1 MVWEIV
7 KLGELCRIELGK
19 TPSRSNKN
27 YWDESKVNNN
37 IWLSIADLPLSD
49 KSIMLDSKEYI
60 SNAGAELCKIVPKG
74 TLIVSFKLSLGRL
87 AVTGRDLYTNEA
99 IAALYIH
106 DKQKID
112 QNYLSWYLTFFD
124 WDAAAGSD
132 IKVKGKTLNKAKLK
146 EIEIVVPPI
155 LEQKRIVTILDQA
168 FSDIEQARAKTEQN
182 LKNARELMNVAYHDA
197 ITGKLTSVW
206 REANQTVVT
215 ASDLL
220 KQLKAKKKELVNEK
234 KISREKA
241 LPELC
246 KEKVSFDL
254 PESWAWCCLGEI
266 GNATNYPFVDGP
278 FGSSINTKTDY
289 LETGVPVLRMVNV
302 KPFMFKNYDLKYVDE
317 DKYQQ
322 FTRHNVLPGDVLFSK
337 VGAGTGESCVVPE
350 DFSYGMLS
358 TTGITRIR
366 VGQIVLNQYLC
377 CFLNL
382 NIKKFMALASKAAQP
397 FLNMTQIKTFPFPL
411 PPIEEQSEI
420 VLILERLSAE
430 IQQVEAIYEQKVL
443 ALDEL
448 KKSILQKAF
457 SGELT
462 KTLEGDK
469 NKGAVA

>member
-1 MVWEIV
+1 MGWPVLTLSEICSSV
-7 KLGELCRIELGK
+7 FAGGDVPKDRLSKFRTAEFTVPIYSNGEKNKGLYGFTDIARVTEPSITVSARGTIGYSEVRFEPFLPVVRLIVLTPNLELVELEYLKYVIQSMDFKNSGSSIPQL
-19 TPSRSNKN
+19 TVPMIKN
-27 YWDESKVNNN
+27 YS
-37 IWLSIADLPLSD
+37 
-49 KSIMLDSKEYI
+49 
-60 SNAGAELCKIVPKG
+60 C
-74 TLIVSFKLSLGRL
+74 
-87 AVTGRDLYTNEA
+87 
-99 IAALYIH
+99 
-106 DKQKID
+106 
-112 QNYLSWYLTFFD
+112 
-124 WDAAAGSD
+124 
-132 IKVKGKTLNKAKLK
+132 
-146 EIEIVVPPI
+146 EIPPI
-155 LEQKRIVTILDQA
+155 SEQKRIVAILDKA
-168 FSDIEQARAKTEQN
+168 FADIEQARAKTEQN

-241 LPELC
+241 LPELS

-462 KTLEGDK
+462 KTLEGET

>member
-1 MVWEIV
+1 MGWNTS
-7 KLGELCRIELGK
+7 KLGYVCEMIKRGVSPKYIESGGICVINQK
-19 TPSRSNKN
+19 CIRDHEVN
-27 YWDESKVNNN
+27 YSLARRHDLDAKKVN
-37 IWLSIADLPLSD
+37 
-49 KSIMLDSKEYI
+49 EERYI
-60 SNAGAELCKIVPKG
+60 KVGDVLVNSTGTG
-74 TLIVSFKLSLGRL
+74 TLGRVAQIRTTPPEQTTVDTHVTIVRPKP
-87 AVTGRDLYTNEA
+87 DLFYDDFFGYML
-99 IAALYIH
+99 I
-106 DKQKID
+106 KIEEEI
-112 QNYLSWYLTFFD
+112 T
-124 WDAAAGSD
+124 AAGEGAS
-132 IKVKGKTLNKAKLK
+132 GQTELARTKL
-146 EIEIVVPPI
+146 ENEFFVSYPDSIP
-155 LEQKRIVTILDQA
+155 EQKRIVAILDQA

-182 LKNARELMNVAYHDA
+182 LKNARELMNVAFHDA

-206 REANQTVVT
+206 RENNQKVVT
-215 ASDLL
+215 ASELL
-220 KQLKAKKKELVNEK
+220 KQLKAQKKDLVNEK
-234 KISREKA
+234 KISKEKV
-241 LPELC
+241 LPELS
-246 KEKVSFDL
+246 KEKVSYDL
-254 PESWAWCCLGEI
+254 PESWVWCSLGEI

-289 LETGVPVLRMVNV
+289 LETGVPVLRMANV
-302 KPFMFKNYDLKYVDE
+302 KPFVFKNYNLKYVAE

-382 NIKKFMALASKAAQP
+382 NIKKFMVLASKAAQP

-420 VLILERLSAE
+420 VIILERLSVE
-430 IQQVEAIYEQKVL
+430 IQQVEAIYQQKIL

-457 SGELT
+457 TGELT
-462 KTLEGDK
+462 KQKEG
-469 NKGAVA
+469 VAA